1 MNRIILL
8 KFSERE
14 ENTDRQSNEIRK
26 SMCGQNEEV
35 KKRNIFRFEEYN

>member
-8 KFSERE
+8 NKFSERE

-26 SMCGQNEEV
+26 SMCGQNEKL
-35 KKRNIFRFEEYN
+35 KKKWKSLKKF